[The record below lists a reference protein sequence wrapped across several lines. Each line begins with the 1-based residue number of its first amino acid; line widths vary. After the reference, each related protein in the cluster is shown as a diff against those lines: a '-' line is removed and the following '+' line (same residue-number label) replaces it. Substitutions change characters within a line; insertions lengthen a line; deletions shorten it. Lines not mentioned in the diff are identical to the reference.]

1 MKDNPLFD
9 QRVAIVGLGLMGGSL
24 AMALRGKC
32 KSIVA
37 LENDAATI
45 QKARQMFI
53 VDQISDSAADILP
66 QADVIILATPVRTI
80 LSMIPQLPGWHE
92 GSPLVLDLG
101 STKTD
106 ICAALEKLPARFRAV
121 GGHPMCGKEFSTL
134 AYADS
139 HLYQLATF
147 ALCKL
152 PASDETAQ
160 KIAEELVRAVG
171 ANPLWMDAKS
181 HDQAVAAT
189 SHMPFLL
196 ANSLAA
202 VIPEAA
208 SILVG
213 PGLRSTSRLAGTS
226 LRMMR
231 DVLVTNRS
239 AVLAALA
246 QLQSRLDQISILL
259 STEEDEALMAALAEG
274 ETAYRQVVMKGGGG

>member
-1 MKDNPLFD
+1 MKDNPLVN

-32 KSIVA
+32 KAITA

-66 QADVIILATPVRTI
+66 QADVIVLAAPVRTI
-80 LSMIPQLPGWHE
+80 LALIPQLPDWHS

-106 ICAALEKLPARFRAV
+106 ICAAMEKLPARFRAV
-121 GGHPMCGKEFSTL
+121 GGHPMCGKEFSSL

-139 HLYQLATF
+139 RLYQLATF

-152 PASDETAQ
+152 TSSDETAQ
-160 KIAEELVRAVG
+160 SIAEEMVRAVG
-171 ANPLWMDAKS
+171 ATPLWMDAQS
-181 HDQAVAAT
+181 HDQVVAAT

-202 VIPEAA
+202 VIPEEA
-208 SILVG
+208 SVLVG

-231 DVLVTNRS
+231 DVLLTNRS
-239 AVLAALA
+239 AVLGALA
-246 QLQSRLDQISILL
+246 QLQTRLDYISTLL
-259 STEEDEALMAALAEG
+259 SSEQDEALMAALAEG
-274 ETAYRQVVMKGGGG
+274 ETAYRQIVMKGGSA